1 MQLADPPGQPGDM
14 RGVDPGE
21 QGCRPGGADLHDRGA
36 GALGVGG
43 GVGFADQDPAAV
55 QPPGAARYHG
65 HAVGVQVAVAGD
77 GRGHRADRGQG
88 VQERCRAADAAAVA
102 PSTNDPAVT
111 ASIVRVSRTIE
122 TSRANGRAPAVHPA
136 ATYHVPGARRVHRQ
150 PEHSRHRPARGG
162 YIWRVCWEHKRATG
176 AVTTRSVTKA
186 LDCVVGGV
194 S

>member
-1 MQLADPPGQPGDM
+1 M

-65 HAVGVQVAVAGD
+65 HAVGVHVAVAGD

-150 PEHSRHRPARGG
+150 PEHSRHRPGRRRVHLAGVLGG
-162 YIWRVCWEHKRATG
+162 HRRATG